1 MFHFKINT
9 WRVVLVTA
17 KLQVSDISHFWA
29 NISSC
34 LRSLSKFLTPLG
46 SLSEYLSHMG
56 SFKQYLSHFR
66 SFSKCLSNLK
76 RVNAYHIW
84 NLSLLN
90 LRSLR
95 KFLAHVGSLSNSEW
109 LYLSRNLSKYLLNLR
124 SLSKCLSHM
133 VCLSIC

>member
-1 MFHFKINT
+1 M
-9 WRVVLVTA
+9 LVTE

-46 SLSEYLSHMG
+46 SLSECLSPMG

-90 LRSLR
+90 LRSLS
-95 KFLAHVGSLSNSEW
+95 KFLTHVGSLSNSEW
-109 LYLSRNLSKYLLNLR
+109 LYLSRNLNKYLLHSRSLNKYLPNLR